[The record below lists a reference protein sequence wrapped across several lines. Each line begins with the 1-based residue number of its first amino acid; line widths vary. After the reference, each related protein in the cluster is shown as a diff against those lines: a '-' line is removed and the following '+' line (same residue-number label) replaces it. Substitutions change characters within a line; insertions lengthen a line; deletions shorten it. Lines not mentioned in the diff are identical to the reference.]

1 MDKKT
6 ISTMK
11 KCLMILCIQQRME
24 QLNFGMQESLW
35 DVWGIQHGE
44 DLKDA
49 INRAIESCKSAEIE
63 VSDHFADAVK
73 MVEIGSKA
81 VRDVDDILL
90 TRSYCAKWRTKKR
103 GNCFCT
109 KLFCCTVE

>member
-24 QLNFGMQESLW
+24 HLNFGMQESLW

-44 DLKDA
+44 DLKM
-49 INRAIESCKSAEIE
+49 R
-63 VSDHFADAVK
+63 
-73 MVEIGSKA
+73 
-81 VRDVDDILL
+81 
-90 TRSYCAKWRTKKR
+90 
-103 GNCFCT
+103 
-109 KLFCCTVE
+109 

>member
-44 DLKDA
+44 DLKM
-49 INRAIESCKSAEIE
+49 R
-63 VSDHFADAVK
+63 
-73 MVEIGSKA
+73 
-81 VRDVDDILL
+81 
-90 TRSYCAKWRTKKR
+90 
-103 GNCFCT
+103 
-109 KLFCCTVE
+109 